1 MSFDYNIIIIRPS
14 TPPTDRHDHLL
25 PSQSIHMLHYEYYF
39 AGFCCHCLL
48 VIIVRLSFHYYNTQR
63 VLSFSSSNNTTRQ
76 PPHLFSHFHPPF
88 RTLCLSETRSTTQRS
103 PPVLPPPSTRGR
115 MNCCCCFY
123 LLAIYSSP
131 EQTKKVE
138 GLLLFLQ
145 WGWDGYNTGGGGLND
160 CWGKWVHN
168 VPWLHLYLYSQQQ
181 QPLHYQAVPITSK
194 RGAGAV
200 ERMKMEYNSK
210 HLPLIGLLFSL
221 IPPRRSLR
229 FAPLPFTLSL
239 AMWMVC
245 PWRHEESGGEDAC
258 LSKL

>member
-1 MSFDYNIIIIRPS
+1 MSFHYNIIIIPPS

-63 VLSFSSSNNTTRQ
+63 VLSFSSSNTT
-76 PPHLFSHFHPPF
+76 PSVFAFPSAISH
-88 RTLCLSETRSTTQRS
+88 TLLIRDTRSTTQRS

-138 GLLLFLQ
+138 GLLLFLL
-145 WGWDGYNTGGGGLND
+145 WGWYGYKTGGGGLND
-160 CWGKWVHN
+160 C
-168 VPWLHLYLYSQQQ
+168 
-181 QPLHYQAVPITSK
+181 
-194 RGAGAV
+194 
-200 ERMKMEYNSK
+200 
-210 HLPLIGLLFSL
+210 
-221 IPPRRSLR
+221 
-229 FAPLPFTLSL
+229 
-239 AMWMVC
+239 
-245 PWRHEESGGEDAC
+245 
-258 LSKL
+258 